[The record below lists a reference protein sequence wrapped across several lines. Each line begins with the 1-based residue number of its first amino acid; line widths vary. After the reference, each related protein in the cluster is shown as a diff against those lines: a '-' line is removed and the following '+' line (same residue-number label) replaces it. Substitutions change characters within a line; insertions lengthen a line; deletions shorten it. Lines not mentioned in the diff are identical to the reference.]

1 MFISSYEFVT
11 YSVHSQKVTR
21 FLGNGFEFLANANN
35 MGIHGAGGREI
46 LVAPDL
52 VEKAL
57 AAQRLSGVTEKV
69 LEQLKLLARELHALS
84 PAHDLVRRGAT
95 PFLGEFGVQETALPH
110 PVDLEVLDE
119 KPLISGSPLLS
130 TRKTACGAPRP
141 FSKSRHGQRRHHP
154 TPNCAA

>member
-1 MFISSYEFVT
+1 MPIAVRVLSSIRSVKAIMFISSYEFVT

-57 AAQRLSGVTEKV
+57 AAKRLSGVTEKV
-69 LEQLKLLARELHALS
+69 LEQLKLLPDFWLSSLEHKENRMWGTTSILEIKAWTASTSPDSKLRSLTIANSIGARAGHNR
-84 PAHDLVRRGAT
+84 PAIRAG
-95 PFLGEFGVQETALPH
+95 
-110 PVDLEVLDE
+110 
-119 KPLISGSPLLS
+119 
-130 TRKTACGAPRP
+130 
-141 FSKSRHGQRRHHP
+141 
-154 TPNCAA
+154 

>member
-35 MGIHGAGGREI
+35 MAIHGAGGREI

-69 LEQLKLLARELHALS
+69 LEQLKLLR
-84 PAHDLVRRGAT
+84 
-95 PFLGEFGVQETALPH
+95 
-110 PVDLEVLDE
+110 
-119 KPLISGSPLLS
+119 ISGSPLLS
-130 TRKTACGAPRP
+130 TRRTACGAPRP